1 MSSMQIDKDAIREI
15 LLVAK
20 RLDEKQL
27 LNAVEGNISIKRDG
41 LIYVTPSA
49 KNKAF
54 LTEDMIAI
62 TDLDGNQVGG
72 SLKATSELRLHVLT
86 YRMREDIGGIVH
98 AHPPYLT
105 AHAVCGMPVE
115 TRAYPEMMFKYGRI
129 EVAGYGRPGTDDIC
143 RDLGPILE
151 HSNVALLENH
161 GAIALGPDAIEAM
174 NNIEAAEAIA
184 KVLTIARQVGKEK
197 ELPMEECR
205 HLLSLHE
212 EQQITFR

>member
-1 MSSMQIDKDAIREI
+1 MQIDKDAIREI

-49 KNKAF
+49 RNKAF
-54 LTEDMIAI
+54 LTEEMIAV

-72 SLKATSELRLHVLT
+72 TLKATSELRLHVLT

-98 AHPPYLT
+98 AHPAYLT
-105 AHAVCGMPVE
+105 AHAVCGKPVE
-115 TRAYPEMMFKYGRI
+115 TKAYPEMMFKYGRI

-143 RDLGPILE
+143 RDLGPDRK
-151 HSNVALLENH
+151 SV
-161 GAIALGPDAIEAM
+161 
-174 NNIEAAEAIA
+174 
-184 KVLTIARQVGKEK
+184 V
-197 ELPMEECR
+197 
-205 HLLSLHE
+205 
-212 EQQITFR
+212 

>member
-1 MSSMQIDKDAIREI
+1 MQIDKDAIREI

>member
-1 MSSMQIDKDAIREI
+1 MQIDKDAIREI

-143 RDLGPILE
+143 RDPGPILE

>member
-1 MSSMQIDKDAIREI
+1 MQGDINAIREV
-15 LLVAK
+15 LMVAK

-27 LNAVEGNISIKRDG
+27 LNAVEGNISVKRDG

-54 LTEDMIAI
+54 LTEEMIAI

-72 SLKATSELRLHVLT
+72 TLKASSELRLHVLT
-86 YRMREDIGGIVH
+86 YQMREDIGGIVH
-98 AHPPYLT
+98 AHPAYLT
-105 AHAVCGMPVE
+105 AHAVCGKPVE

-143 RDLGPILE
+143 RELEPIVK

-174 NNIEAAEAIA
+174 NNMEAAEAIA
-184 KVLTIARQVGKEK
+184 KVLTIAKTVGIEK
-197 ELPMEECR
+197 DLPEEECR
-205 HLLSLHE
+205 HLLMQHE
-212 EQQITFR
+212 KQQVTFS

>member
-1 MSSMQIDKDAIREI
+1 MQIDKDAVREI

-27 LNAVEGNISIKRDG
+27 LNAVEGNISIKRGG

-54 LTEDMIAI
+54 LTEEMIAV
-62 TDLDGNQVGG
+62 TDLEGNQIGG
-72 SLKATSELRLHVLT
+72 TLKATSELRLHVLT
-86 YRMREDIGGIVH
+86 YQMMEDIGGIVH
-98 AHPPYLT
+98 AHPSYLT
-105 AHAVCGMPVE
+105 AHAVCGRPVE

-143 RDLGPILE
+143 RDLGPILK

-161 GAIALGPDAIEAM
+161 GAIAVGPDAIEAM
-174 NNIEAAEAIA
+174 NNMEAAEAIA
-184 KVLTIARQVGKEK
+184 KVLTISKLVGTQKD
-197 ELPMEECR
+197 LPEEECR
-205 HLLSLHE
+205 HLLSQHE
-212 EQQITFR
+212 EQQVTFR

>member
-1 MSSMQIDKDAIREI
+1 MQIDKDAIREI

-49 KNKAF
+49 RNKAF
-54 LTEDMIAI
+54 LTEEMIAF
-62 TDLDGNQVGG
+62 TDLVGNQIGG
-72 SLKATSELRLHVLT
+72 NYKATSELRLHVLT
-86 YRMREDIGGIVH
+86 YRIRENIGGIVH

-105 AHAVCGMPVE
+105 AHAVCGKPVE
-115 TRAYPEMMFKYGRI
+115 TKAYPEMMFKYGRF

-151 HSNVALLENH
+151 HTEVALLENH
-161 GAIALGPDAIEAM
+161 GAIAVGPDAIEAM
-174 NNIEAAEAIA
+174 NNMEAAEAIA
-184 KVLTIARQVGKEK
+184 KVLTIAKLVGTEKDLPEK
-197 ELPMEECR
+197 ECS
-205 HLLSLHE
+205 HLLSQHK
-212 EQQITFR
+212 TH